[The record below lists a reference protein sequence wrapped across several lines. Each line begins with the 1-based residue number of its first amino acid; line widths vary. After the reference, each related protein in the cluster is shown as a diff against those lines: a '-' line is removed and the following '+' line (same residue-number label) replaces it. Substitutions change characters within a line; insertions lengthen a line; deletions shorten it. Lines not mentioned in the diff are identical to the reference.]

1 MVWDGSSD
9 PRGGPG
15 RVKGPFHRSGMV
27 LRLSKSFETGRGTL
41 REVWDGS
48 GILGEDRDGLEYP
61 HTGLGQVGGPL

>member
-1 MVWDGSSD
+1 
-9 PRGGPG
+9 
-15 RVKGPFHRSGMV
+15 MV

-48 GILGEDRDGLEYP
+48 GILGEDRDGLEYS